1 MATVNFLYRST
12 KDNEPLNIRLLFRYN
27 DIDYSKGAKTQFY
40 IYSYDELIEDNKL
53 SGRVY
58 WKKLHNKKTND
69 LDIQNKQVEVGN
81 EINKIKNHVLKA
93 FNNAS
98 IVEVIND
105 KDWLKTIVENY
116 YNPKEKTVELPC
128 DLLGY
133 FDYYIEEKK
142 SSLAN
147 QTLKNY
153 GVVKNLLTRY
163 QNSIGIT
170 INIIDVDLSFKT
182 ALEKYCIKEG
192 YAINTTSRV
201 IHAVKTICL
210 HARYNGLETSFQL
223 EKVKLKEVKVEN
235 IYLTFNDL
243 EKIEKADLKADYLIN
258 ARDWLIISCYIGQRQ
273 SDLLRLTNKHVR
285 TENEKKLI
293 EFTQKKTGKIMTVPL
308 HPKVIEILDKRKG
321 EFPRPISEQKYN
333 KYIKIVCQEAKLKEK
348 VRGSKKV
355 ETSKGSKKYRKQT
368 GIYEKWE
375 LVSSHIGRRS
385 FASNFYGQI
394 PTSYLIYVT
403 GHSTE
408 KMFLSYIG
416 KSNKDLAM
424 EITNY
429 F

>member
-12 KDNEPLNIRLLFRYN
+12 KDNEALNIRLLFRYN
-27 DIDYSKGAKTQFY
+27 DIDYSKGAKTQLY
-40 IYSYDELIEDNKL
+40 IYSYDELIEDDKL
-53 SGRVY
+53 SARVY

-93 FNNAS
+93 FNDAS

-105 KDWLKTIVENY
+105 KDWLKKAIENY
-116 YNPKEKTVELPC
+116 YNPKEKTVELPL

-142 SSLAN
+142 NSLAN

-163 QNSIGIT
+163 QNSIGII

-192 YAINTTSRV
+192 YAINTISRV

-223 EKVKLKEVKVEN
+223 ERVKLKEVKVEN
-235 IYLTFNDL
+235 IYLTFEDL
-243 EKIEKADLKADYLIN
+243 EKIEKADLEQDYLIN
-258 ARDWLIISCYIGQRQ
+258 ARDWLIISCYVGQRQ
-273 SDLLRLTNKHVR
+273 SDLLRLTSKHIR
-285 TENEKKLI
+285 TENGKKLI

-308 HPKVIEILDKRKG
+308 HPKVLEILDKRKG
-321 EFPRPISEQKYN
+321 EFPRSISEQKYN
-333 KYIKIVCQEAKLKEK
+333 KYIKTVCQEAKLKEK
-348 VRGSKKV
+348 VKGSKKV
-355 ETSKGSKKYRKQT
+355 ETSKGSKKYRKQI

-385 FASNFYGQI
+385 FASNFYGKI